1 VNRPSPLR
9 SHDPIDRDAPIRVL
23 ALPGPTGASTNPYIT
38 SLYRATERFGVNAED
53 LSIGRL
59 LNRRAPDVVHLHWV
73 DALLNRR
80 DPTAIVK
87 LTGLLVLLRLA
98 RIRGVRVVWTAH
110 NHRSHERPRPRVE
123 RWFWR
128 RLERAVDATISLTEA
143 GADELRQLYPRLGE
157 RPRAVIPHGHYRDSY
172 PATMSSSEARR
183 HFGLGDSSFVF
194 GFFGAVRPYKQVPE
208 LIRAFR
214 ALPGP
219 ECRLVVAGAASGSL
233 SHSVAAAA
241 AGDDRILLQLRFV
254 PTGLVQA
261 YLLSAD
267 LMVLPFADLT
277 NSGSAVL
284 ALSFGCPVL
293 VPRLPALLE
302 LADQVGDEWVRFYD
316 EPLSPVVL
324 EHAREWTTR
333 TRPTSGPDL
342 SVLDWDVLGRATARF
357 LRRVVAC

>member
-219 ECRLVVAGAASGSL
+219 ECRL
-233 SHSVAAAA
+233 
-241 AGDDRILLQLRFV
+241 